1 MPARSS
7 FDYAI
12 VRVVPHVER
21 GECVNV
27 GVILFCRTRRYLGM
41 RVELDERR
49 VRALA
54 PDLDL
59 VEVTRHLAGLERVC
73 AGDPEAGPIAR
84 LAQAERFHWLVAPSS
99 TVVQPSPVH
108 PGLCVRPA
116 EALEELMATLVRPPT
131 ASAGAANGDAERP
144 PDV

>member
-12 VRVVPHVER
+12 VRVIPHVER

-41 RVELDERR
+41 RVEIDERR
-49 VRALA
+49 LRALA
-54 PDLDL
+54 PDLDVDAVAGYL
-59 VEVTRHLAGLERVC
+59 TGLERVC
-73 AGDPEAGPIAR
+73 AGDPDAGPIAR

-108 PGLCVRPA
+108 SGLCVRPGD
-116 EALEELMATLVRPPT
+116 ALDELMATLVRPPA
-131 ASAGAANGDAERP
+131 ASASVADEETGRAPGK
-144 PDV
+144 